1 MVQVGFYLLS
11 IPLVGF
17 WLATLVC
24 NYALVFWCMYLL
36 FAGLDYLYSP
46 HHIVEHEWVFH
57 YSILHR
63 FTKHSDY

>member
-1 MVQVGFYLLS
+1 MMISRWFGLLYEGLNWLVQVGFYLLS
-11 IPLVGF
+11 IPLIDF

-46 HHIVEHEWVFH
+46 HHIVEHE
-57 YSILHR
+57 
-63 FTKHSDY
+63 